1 MVGHKP
7 RFELCG
13 GWLTLRPTDQWT
25 QSFPLHWFS
34 DAEPRQP
41 GNWDAAS
48 DRDCLRAAIE
58 AAKQGADVNMEAFRQ
73 ALEEAD
79 RQRGRTRDLGS
90 YSLFVGDALEKV
102 LRIDDQLRFSRGFS
116 GEFTY
121 SVKRSSETVFSAG
134 AVAGSDEG
142 GPFGIWQS
150 PEAYPQW
157 DEKLTNARP
166 SSFELVQEQM
176 RQLQEFADAHKVYVS
191 VRINKQSFRLVDE
204 QGVRVDRYYVFLART
219 NPIMVP
225 LGSSEHAVHAAGDI
239 DALRKALVAGSST
252 WCRFRG
258 RRLDAIELIAD
269 AARQLTVP
277 KTRLL

>member
-25 QSFPLHWFS
+25 KSFPLHWFS

-58 AAKQGADVNMEAFRQ
+58 AAKQGGDVNMEAFRQ

-121 SVKRSSETVFSAG
+121 RVKRNSETV
-134 AVAGSDEG
+134 
-142 GPFGIWQS
+142 
-150 PEAYPQW
+150 
-157 DEKLTNARP
+157 
-166 SSFELVQEQM
+166 LVQ
-176 RQLQEFADAHKVYVS
+176 A
-191 VRINKQSFRLVDE
+191 
-204 QGVRVDRYYVFLART
+204 
-219 NPIMVP
+219 P
-225 LGSSEHAVHAAGDI
+225 
-239 DALRKALVAGSST
+239 
-252 WCRFRG
+252 
-258 RRLDAIELIAD
+258 
-269 AARQLTVP
+269 
-277 KTRLL
+277 